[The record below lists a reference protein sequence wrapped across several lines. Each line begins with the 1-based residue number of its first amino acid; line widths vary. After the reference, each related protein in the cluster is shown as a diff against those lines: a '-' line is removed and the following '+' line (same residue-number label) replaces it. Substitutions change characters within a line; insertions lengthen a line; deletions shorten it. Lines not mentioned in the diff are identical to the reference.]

1 MYKKSKDIKR
11 ELKHLNDVYSV
22 FENYTINQ
30 NISEENKKD
39 YINLLLKNYINS
51 DNIISDE
58 EIRENKKI
66 KTKDNNDW

>member
-11 ELKHLNDVYSV
+11 ELKHLNNVYSV

-30 NISEENKKD
+30 NISEENIKD

-51 DNIISDE
+51 NEIISDE
-58 EIRENKKI
+58 EIQENKKV